1 MAWERFG
8 VLLEQ
13 LEKVAG
19 ERELWASLLR
29 PSSVIGVTV
38 VDCDELSF
46 FPLF

>member
-19 ERELWASLLR
+19 ERELWVSLLR
-29 PSSVIGVTV
+29 PSSVICVTV
-38 VDCDELSF
+38 VGCDELPF